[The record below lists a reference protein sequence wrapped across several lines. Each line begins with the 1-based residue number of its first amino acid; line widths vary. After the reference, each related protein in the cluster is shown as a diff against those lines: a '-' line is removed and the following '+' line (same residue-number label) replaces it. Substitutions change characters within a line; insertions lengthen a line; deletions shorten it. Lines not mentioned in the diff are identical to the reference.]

1 MIFKGYTQKTP
12 KNRVFMSIFG
22 LIISILLTFFSTF
35 VLAYISM
42 ATMIGPWIA
51 PTIVLIAG
59 LVLKIAS
66 GKVNR
71 TRELVLIQT
80 VSSVGGIV
88 ATAAGFTFP
97 TLYFL
102 DRPTFNCLLSNMPSF
117 CLIIGAL
124 CLSGGSLGILLGRA
138 FRRKFLAKTDAN
150 RELSFPVSQLVY
162 KTITSQSQAKQ
173 TKQMLFGFSI
183 SGIICFLRDFFKFKQ
198 FFAFRSIFGQTFP
211 IIIMPMLLAIGFIV
225 GTNIVFPLLVG
236 MLSKYF
242 ILYPVNHHST
252 YLPFRLFHVLDKKI
266 FAMAFCSGLILADV
280 LPGILRYPSIIMNS
294 IKKYSGF
301 SYAQKIN
308 NFSLKPAKLFKNFEV
323 ILSLISIFFLMFY
336 FNFPSL
342 VFVVMIPLTI
352 ISAYNISY
360 LGCKIGFV
368 QIGRFTTF
376 VMIPII
382 LLFKLTP
389 LQITILCVL
398 ISVCITTASDV
409 LFDYKIG
416 DLCKISHK
424 TIYRYQWLGLLITA
438 LGLGFFLWLLF
449 TNLQIGT
456 TELFAQRGKARALL
470 IQSFSFNWTVLFLG
484 FLYGFIL
491 KKLRISPSMVF
502 GGVIMPNALTLGLV
516 FGALGTLF
524 VKDKKAHIPLFSG
537 IFAGESI
544 WLIASI
550 VIRFL

>member
-1 MIFKGYTQKTP
+1 
-12 KNRVFMSIFG
+12 
-22 LIISILLTFFSTF
+22 
-35 VLAYISM
+35 M

-51 PTIVLIAG
+51 PTLVLMAG
-59 LVLKIAS
+59 LVLKIAHGQAS
-66 GKVNR
+66 GLNPPVDR
-71 TRELVLIQT
+71 TRDLVLIQT
-80 VSSVGGIV
+80 VGSVGGIV
-88 ATAAGFTFP
+88 ATAAGFTLP

-102 DRPTFNCLLSNMPSF
+102 DRPTFNCMLSNMPSF
-117 CLIIGAL
+117 CLIIGLL

-138 FRRKFLAKTDAN
+138 FRHKFLAKSN
-150 RELSFPVSQLVY
+150 ENSELSFPVSQLIY

-183 SGIICFLRDFFKFKQ
+183 SGAICFFRDFFRFKQ

-211 IIIMPMLLAIGFIV
+211 VIIMPMLLAIGFIV

-252 YLPFRLFHVLDKKI
+252 YLPFRLFHVLDKKL

-280 LPGILRYPSIIMNS
+280 LPGILKYPSIIMNS
-294 IKKYSGF
+294 IKKYSGL
-301 SYAQKIN
+301 
-308 NFSLKPAKLFKNFEV
+308 SLKPAKFSTGVFNTLKNFEV
-323 ILSLISIFFLMFY
+323 ILSLLSIFFLMFY
-336 FNFPSL
+336 FSFPPL
-342 VFVVMIPLTI
+342 VFVVMVPLTI

-360 LGCKIGFV
+360 LGCKIGLV

-398 ISVCITTASDV
+398 VSVCITTASDV
-409 LFDYKIG
+409 LFGYKIG

-470 IQSFSFNWTVLFLG
+470 IQSFSFNWTVVFLG

-502 GGVIMPNALTLGLV
+502 GGVLMPNALTLGLV

-524 VKDKKAHIPLFSG
+524 VKDKKAHFPFFSG

-550 VIRFL
+550 LWRFL